1 MSAPPLPAGLS
12 VGAMRRE
19 EADILAGWAADEGW
33 NPGKADIGIAWAT
46 DPDAFIA
53 LRQGSELAGGGT
65 IFSYDGR
72 FGFMGLFIV
81 RRELRGAGLG
91 TQLWHYRLKRLQ
103 ERLKPGAS
111 IGMDGVFAMVPFYE
125 RGGFALAYRDLRFEG
140 IAQGTADP
148 QVCPLDPS
156 LFASVEAVDRA
167 YVPAPRSSF
176 LRQWMFQP
184 GAHAIGLMEKDRLVG
199 YGIARPARTG
209 YKLGPVFAERA
220 DIAERLLNSLMA
232 KIAGQQVQLDVPE
245 PNEAGMRLAR
255 QFGLKEVFG
264 CARMYCGADPK
275 LPVQGIYGVTSFEFG

>member
-1 MSAPPLPAGLS
+1 MNSPTLPEGLS
-12 VGAMRRE
+12 LGPMRRE

-65 IFSYDGR
+65 IFSYGGR

-91 TQLWHYRLKRLQ
+91 AKLWHHRLKRLQ
-103 ERLKPGAS
+103 DRLRPGAS

-140 IAQGTADP
+140 IARGTADP
-148 QVCPLDPS
+148 QVRSLDPS
-156 LFASVEAVDRA
+156 MFAVVEAVDCA

-199 YGIARPARTG
+199 YGVARPARAG
-209 YKLGPVFAERA
+209 FKLGPVFAERA
-220 DIAERLLNSLMA
+220 DIAERLIGSLMA
-232 KIAGQQVQLDVPE
+232 KVAGQQVQLDVPE
-245 PNEAGMRLAR
+245 PNQAGMLIAQ

-264 CARMYCGADPK
+264 CARMYCGGDPK
-275 LPVQGIYGVTSFEFG
+275 LPVHGIYGVTSFEFG